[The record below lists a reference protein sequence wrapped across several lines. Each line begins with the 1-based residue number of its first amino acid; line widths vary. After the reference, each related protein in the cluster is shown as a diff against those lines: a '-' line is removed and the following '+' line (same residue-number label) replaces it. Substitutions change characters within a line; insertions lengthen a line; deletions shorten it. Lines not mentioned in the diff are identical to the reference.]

1 MIPEDRV
8 LPSNPQAERVILG
21 TLLMDGR
28 FYVDCAAL
36 RTEDFSVSDHRTVWK
51 RMGDLYR
58 AGTEIDIT
66 TVSNELG
73 RRREMESIGRIG
85 FLADLTAEAGNGARL
100 PVYVDILREKQR
112 LRQIIRHSNTAMN
125 RAFMGEDDS
134 DGILRTLA
142 QSTQEIGKD
151 DPGGL
156 VFARDVIDNASGGL
170 DGILNPQRGGK
181 RTPTGFEDL
190 DDLLSGGGFG
200 PGQLIVVGGR
210 PGMGKSALMGNIAT
224 NMALA
229 ENPKTV
235 NIFSLEMTKEEI
247 IARMI
252 AADASISLS
261 RVHSATLDYEE
272 WERITRSSA
281 RIYDAPIAIDDTPA
295 ASLMD
300 IRCKVQRLQATLTA
314 ANRPPLALVCVDY
327 IQLMPIVDGRRN
339 GSREQDVSALSRGL
353 KLIAKEFE
361 VAVMA
366 LAQLSRKPEDR
377 EDHEPRMS
385 DLRESGAIEND
396 ADLILFPYRPEVYSP
411 DREDLK
417 AAAELIVA
425 KQRNGKTGKVHLVWF
440 DEFTR
445 FVSQSWRREQ

>member
-1 MIPEDRV
+1 
-8 LPSNPQAERVILG
+8 
-21 TLLMDGR
+21 
-28 FYVDCAAL
+28 
-36 RTEDFSVSDHRTVWK
+36 
-51 RMGDLYR
+51 
-58 AGTEIDIT
+58 
-66 TVSNELG
+66 
-73 RRREMESIGRIG
+73 
-85 FLADLTAEAGNGARL
+85 
-100 PVYVDILREKQR
+100 VYVDILREKQR

-252 AADASISLS
+252 TADASISLS